1 MLFQRLTRNLGK
13 SIQLRLVFFIIII
26 SLPISIGY
34 SQDTETEYLDSESC
48 YDCHDNV
55 DLTSSIHEDLGC
67 DVCHE
72 DVLEI
77 GLDHA
82 DGFTASYEVIQ
93 ESCGNCHEDAYNEFL
108 GSIHWESLA
117 NAENGDDA
125 AHCYSCHGIHD
136 ILPAA
141 DPKSLTYP
149 ENLAQTCGNCHAKPE
164 LVEKYQIPDLHP
176 VELFEKSYHAK
187 RLAEGDGLL
196 AATCN
201 DCHGVHNIKINSNP
215 TSTISHSNIAETCG
229 TCHNEIYEEFERSIH
244 WEAIARGSRESPSC
258 VDCHGEHEIVA
269 HDDPASFVNRR
280 STAEQTCAR
289 CHTDER
295 LVQKYGLMEGKVSSY
310 QDSYHGLAV
319 LQGDPEAATCYDCH
333 NVHEILSAS
342 DERSSVH
349 INNLV
354 QTCSNCHHGANLT
367 FAQSYTHQSVILAE
381 KPIEYYVGLVY
392 VILIVVT
399 IGGML
404 VHNLFIIIRR
414 GINKFRKEAKLDF
427 IQRFSPSQVFQHRFL
442 IISFFTLV
450 ITGFALKFPELSWVK
465 ILHFLGL
472 TEPLRSLIHRIA
484 GIAMITVSIWHVIE
498 IITNRAGK
506 GFFKAMLIRKSDLT
520 SFIHSAKY
528 LIGVSRIKPNYEKFD
543 YTEKAEYWALIWG
556 TIVMII
562 TGLILFFPVFFTKNA
577 PIWFL
582 KVSET
587 IHYYEAWLAT
597 LAIFVWHFFF
607 VIFHP
612 KEYPMS
618 MTWLHGKMT
627 VEEYKHKHLKD
638 FEKIMSEIDD
648 YKNGKV
654 KFSKLSFQAREY
666 IDRHKIASK

>member
-1 MLFQRLTRNLGK
+1 MEIFHGGIMYWKQAYQSLNILVIVTLLFLFNP
-13 SIQLRLVFFIIII
+13 F
-26 SLPISIGY
+26 SLIA
-34 SQDTETEYLDSESC
+34 QDWNGELC
-48 YDCHDNV
+48 LDCHDDV
-55 DLTSSIHEDLGC
+55 DLTFSIHEDLDC
-67 DVCHE
+67 DGCHE
-72 DVLEI
+72 DVMEI
-77 GLDHA
+77 GLEHA
-82 DGFTASYEVIQ
+82 DGFTANYEVIQ
-93 ESCGNCHEDAYNEFL
+93 ESCGNCHEDAYGEFL
-108 GSIHWESLA
+108 ESVHWESLA
-117 NAENGDDA
+117 NVENGDDA
-125 AHCYSCHGIHD
+125 AHCYSCHGVHN
-136 ILPAA
+136 ILPA
-141 DPKSLTYP
+141 DNPNSLSYP
-149 ENLAQTCGNCHAKPE
+149 GNLAQTCGNCHAKPE

-187 RLAEGDGLL
+187 RLAEGDELY

-201 DCHGVHNIKINSNP
+201 DCHGVHNIKVSTDP

-229 TCHNEIYEEFERSIH
+229 SCHEEIYREYSQSVH
-244 WEAIARGSRESPSC
+244 WSALAKGQRESASC

-269 HDDPASFVNRR
+269 HDDPDSFVNRR
-280 STAEQTCAR
+280 SAAEKVCAR

-295 LVQKYGLMEGKVSSY
+295 LVKKYGLMEGKVSSY

-333 NVHEILSAS
+333 NAHEILLESN
-342 DERSSVH
+342 EKSSIH
-349 INNLV
+349 LNNLV
-354 QTCSNCHHGANLT
+354 ETCSNCHPGANLT

-381 KPIEYYVGLVY
+381 KPVEYYVGY
-392 VILIVVT
+392 IYMILIVVT

-404 VHNLFIIIRR
+404 VHNMFIIIRR
-414 GINKFRKEAKLDF
+414 GINKYKKETKSDY

-450 ITGFALKFPELSWVK
+450 LTGFALKFPEVAWVK
-465 ILHFLGL
+465 VLHYVGL
-472 TEPLRSLIHRIA
+472 TEPLRALIHRIA
-484 GIAMITVSIWHVIE
+484 GVAIIIVSIWHVIE
-498 IITNRAGK
+498 IMTSRAGN
-506 GFFKAMLIRKSDLT
+506 GLFKAMLIRKSDLA

-528 LIGVSRIKPNYEKFD
+528 LIGMSRIKPNYEKFD

-556 TIVMII
+556 MIVMIF

-618 MTWLHGKMT
+618 MTWLQGKMT
-627 VEEYKHKHLKD
+627 VKEYKHKHLKD
-638 FEKIMSEIDD
+638 YEKIMSEIDS
-648 YKNGKV
+648 YKENNV
-654 KFSKLSFQAREY
+654 NFSKLSFQAREY
-666 IDRHKIASK
+666 IKRHNIKEK